1 VSRATMNESRLARS
15 HHMSVRDRQMLAA
28 AYAPAI
34 AFAAVLIA
42 ARFSRTRRRQLRAAT

>member
-1 VSRATMNESRLARS
+1 
-15 HHMSVRDRQMLAA
+15 MSVRDRQMLAA

-42 ARFSRTRRRQLRAAT
+42 ARISHTHRRQQRAAT